1 MPAGF
6 EISGVPERFGT
17 NRFKLSAVVEPQ
29 PPIALHPAIA
39 PLAPLLGTWRGPG
52 RGEYPTIE
60 SFDYLEEVR
69 FGHLGRPFLT
79 YRQRTRAADDGRP
92 MHAETGY
99 LRCPQPDRVE
109 LILAHPTGIT
119 EICEGSLGLDDGEL
133 RIELDSTSI
142 GRSSTAKL
150 VTALGRSMRLTGDT
164 IDYKLRMAA
173 VGEPLQHHLAAT
185 LHRA

>member
-1 MPAGF
+1 MVA
-6 EISGVPERFGT
+6 
-17 NRFKLSAVVEPQ
+17 PQ
-29 PPIALHPAIA
+29 PAVAPHPDIA

-52 RGEYPTIE
+52 HGEYPTID
-60 SFDYLEEVR
+60 SFDYVEEIK

-79 YRQRTRAADDGRP
+79 YRQRTRAADGSRP

-99 LRCPQPDRVE
+99 LRCPRPDHVE

-119 EICEGSLGLDDGEL
+119 EICEGSLTIADGEL
-133 RIELDSTSI
+133 RMEFESTSI

-150 VTALGRSMRLTGDT
+150 VTALGRSIVLTGDT
-164 IDYKLRMAA
+164 IEYTLRLAA
-173 VGEPLQHHLAAT
+173 VGEPLSHHLAAT

>member
-1 MPAGF
+1 MC
-6 EISGVPERFGT
+6 
-17 NRFKLSAVVEPQ
+17 AVVEPQ
-29 PPIALHPAIA
+29 PPVAPHPDIA

-52 RGEYPTIE
+52 HGEYPTIE
-60 SFDYLEEVR
+60 SFDYLEEIE

-79 YRQRTRAADDGRP
+79 YRQRTRSADGSRP

-99 LRCPQPDRVE
+99 LRCPKPDRVE

-119 EICEGSLGLDDGEL
+119 EICEGLLSITDGEV

-150 VTALGRSMRLTGDT
+150 VTALGRSIRLSGNT
-164 IDYKLRMAA
+164 IDYTLRMAA
-173 VGEPLQHHLAAT
+173 VGQDLQHHLAAT

>member
-1 MPAGF
+1 M
-6 EISGVPERFGT
+6 SR
-17 NRFKLSAVVEPQ
+17 VVAPQ
-29 PPIALHPAIA
+29 PSVAPHPDIA

-60 SFDYLEEVR
+60 SFDYVEEVK

-79 YRQRTRAADDGRP
+79 YRQRTRAADGSRP

-99 LRCPQPDRVE
+99 LRCPRPDHVE

-119 EICEGSLGLDDGEL
+119 EICEGSLTIIDGEL
-133 RIELDSTSI
+133 RMEFESTSI
-142 GRSSTAKL
+142 GRSSTAKV
-150 VTALGRSMRLTGDT
+150 VTALGRSITLTGDT
-164 IDYKLRMAA
+164 IDYTLRMAA
-173 VGEPLQHHLAAT
+173 VGEPLTHHLAAT

>member
-1 MPAGF
+1 M
-6 EISGVPERFGT
+6 
-17 NRFKLSAVVEPQ
+17 VEPQ
-29 PPIALHPAIA
+29 PSVAPHPDIAL
-39 PLAPLLGTWRGPG
+39 LAPLLGTWRGTG
-52 RGEYPTIE
+52 HGEYPTIDP
-60 SFDYLEEVR
+60 FDYVEEIH

-79 YRQRTRAADDGRP
+79 YRQRTRAADGSRA

-99 LRCPQPDRVE
+99 LRCPRPDRVE

-119 EICEGSLGLDDGEL
+119 EICEGSLAITDG
-133 RIELDSTSI
+133 RVHIELDSTTI

-150 VTALGRSMRLTGDT
+150 VTALGRSIRLSGDT
-164 IDYKLRMAA
+164 IDYTLRMAA